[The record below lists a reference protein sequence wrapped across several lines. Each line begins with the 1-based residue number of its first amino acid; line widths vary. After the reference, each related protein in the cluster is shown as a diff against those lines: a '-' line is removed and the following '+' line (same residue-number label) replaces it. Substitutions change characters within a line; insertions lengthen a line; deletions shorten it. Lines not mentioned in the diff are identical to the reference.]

1 MNEPRSSLPP
11 PIPSPSP
18 TPAPAHPF
26 DRFRARFMILVW
38 IALVIGLSVL
48 IMIFLHTAGFDV
60 RGADERLAKILVATV
75 ATLAMPLSAAIFSIP
90 LGIRW
95 GRLIGKLPKTSELF
109 YGVGSGLPLV
119 GGGIFF
125 IYIYFGCLST
135 IAPEYV
141 ESILNNDLL
150 QPALEG
156 NRQTLINGLIALN
169 LVVFAPVCE
178 EIVFRGFLFTRWRRK
193 WGPVR
198 ASLCVSVL
206 FTLMHPNILGFF
218 VFSLAMCAM
227 YIRFRSL
234 IVPML
239 AHASNNLIALIL
251 PAVELHDADADQFIT
266 LEDFFADWW
275 WGVIGLVI
283 FIPWAIRL
291 FHFTPSLSRWTPPH
305 AEDPTDAELDR
316 N

>member
-1 MNEPRSSLPP
+1 
-11 PIPSPSP
+11 
-18 TPAPAHPF
+18 
-26 DRFRARFMILVW
+26 MILAW
-38 IALVIGLSVL
+38 IALVIGLGVFVMISLRIAGLDVL
-48 IMIFLHTAGFDV
+48 
-60 RGADERLAKILVATV
+60 GADEKLAKLFVLTASMI
-75 ATLAMPLSAAIFSIP
+75 AMPLSAAIFSIP
-90 LGIRW
+90 LGVRW
-95 GRLIGKLPKTSELF
+95 GRLIGKLPKLSELF
-109 YGVGSGLPLV
+109 YGFGSGLSLV

-125 IYIYFGCLST
+125 AYIYFGCLST

-141 ESILNNDLL
+141 EGILNNDFL
-150 QPALEG
+150 QFVLEG
-156 NRQTLINGLIALN
+156 NHQALINGLIVLN
-169 LVVFAPVCE
+169 LVVFAPICE

-198 ASLCVSVL
+198 AAVGVSVL
-206 FTLMHPNILGFF
+206 FAVAHPNILGFF

-251 PAVELHDADADQFIT
+251 PAGELDAANAGQPFT

-275 WGVIGLVI
+275 WWAIGLVI
-283 FIPWAIRL
+283 FVPWAIRL
-291 FHFTPSLSRWTPPH
+291 FHFTPSVSRWTPPY
-305 AEDPTDAELDR
+305 AEDSKDVELDR